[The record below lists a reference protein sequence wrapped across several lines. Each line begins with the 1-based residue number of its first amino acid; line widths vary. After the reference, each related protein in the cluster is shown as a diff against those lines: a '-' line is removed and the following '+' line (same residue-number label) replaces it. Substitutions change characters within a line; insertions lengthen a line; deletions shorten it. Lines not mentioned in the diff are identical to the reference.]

1 VFPDVIVE
9 PHGDG
14 TWIAVGYSAAVAGET
29 LILDIALVDSTGGE
43 VCCRLPVCVIDSR
56 PIIVEGDVRHR
67 ILLHSG
73 TRDPLRFEQQ
83 IGRA

>member
-14 TWIAVGYSAAVAGET
+14 TWIAVGHSAAVAGET

-43 VCCRLPVCVIDSR
+43 VCYRLPVCVIDSR

-67 ILLHSG
+67 ILLHGG
-73 TRDPLRFEQQ
+73 TPDPLRFEQQ